1 LPDPVDDEHQ
11 NAARTVRSSETIEA
25 TFRNGS
31 LTAISVLVGFSLS
44 FLNRWAALPGTWHTS
59 DLVAVG
65 AIVLGIGFQITS
77 VASLLSLRSLMLEK
91 YSRAVKL
98 FLIGLALVGFG
109 VVIAIF
115 ADLVGEGQQ
124 VLGG

>member
-1 LPDPVDDEHQ
+1 M
-11 NAARTVRSSETIEA
+11 NSSETIEA

-44 FLNRWAALPGTWHTS
+44 FLNRWAALPGTWHAS

-77 VASLLSLRSLMLEK
+77 IASLLSLRSLILEK

-98 FLIGLALVGFG
+98 FLIGLGR
-109 VVIAIF
+109 VVS
-115 ADLVGEGQQ
+115 
-124 VLGG
+124 